1 MAKNRILLPLLLLW
15 MMLGFGC
22 QAQQDANQPNSGGST
37 ATSAPAAAAVEV
49 VNVEA
54 ATKMMASD
62 PNLQIL
68 DVRTPEEVAEGTIAG
83 AKVANW
89 FDADF
94 AQKAESM
101 LDKGKPVLVYCKVGG
116 RSSKASDVLLG
127 KGFSKVYNLEGG
139 ITAWNSAGKPL
150 QK

>member
-1 MAKNRILLPLLLLW
+1 MAKSRILLPLLLLW
-15 MMLGFGC
+15 MAVGYGC
-22 QAQQDANQPNSGGST
+22 QAQQDANTP
-37 ATSAPAAAAVEV
+37 ATVGNVASLSPSVAAVEG

-54 ATKMMASD
+54 AAKMISTN
-62 PNLQIL
+62 PSLQVL
-68 DVRTPEEVAEGTIAG
+68 DVRTPEEVAAGTITG

-101 LDKGKPVLVYCKVGG
+101 LDKTKPVLVYCKVGG
-116 RSSKASDVLLG
+116 RSSKAADVLLG
-127 KGFSKVYNLEGG
+127 KGYSKVYNLEGG
-139 ITAWNSAGKPL
+139 ITAWNSAGQPL